1 METENKKCRDCD
13 GPMAF
18 RGYEHVEQVGTEKV
32 KDATGFA
39 WQCTACGDVE
49 LTTAQVAA
57 YEQRAA
63 ACVLAEAKHVSGVTL
78 RYARKAI
85 GLKQTELGLLLG
97 HDAGWVSR
105 AENAATDLPRA
116 EVLAVLGLLQEEI
129 ASPGVVRSKLEALQD
144 TNRPS
149 LHTFEVRPARVG

>member
-1 METENKKCRDCD
+1 MEAEKKCREC
-13 GPMAF
+13 GNSMTL
-18 RGYEHVEQVGTEKV
+18 RGYEHVEHVGTEKV

-39 WQCTACGDVE
+39 WQCSACSETE
-49 LTTAQVAA
+49 LTTAQIAA

-63 ACVLAEAKHVSGVTL
+63 ACVLAEAKHVTGVTL
-78 RYARKAI
+78 RYARKAS

-105 AENAATDLPRA
+105 FENGATEVPRA
-116 EVLAVLGLLQEEI
+116 EALAVLGLLRDEI
-129 ASPGVVRSKLEALQD
+129 ATPGAVRARLEALQD

-149 LHTFEVRPARVG
+149 LHTFEVRAVRAG